1 MQVGGVLQDRVAGG
15 MAFSTGFLLLEV
27 VLLMAARGE
36 AQGVSLFESTYASLA
51 RWALRMQLAT
61 LRSVCIMVS
70 SAIWN

>member
-51 RWALRMQLAT
+51 R
-61 LRSVCIMVS
+61 
-70 SAIWN
+70 

>member
-1 MQVGGVLQDRVAGG
+1 MQVGGVLQDRVGG

-51 RWALRMQLAT
+51 R
-61 LRSVCIMVS
+61 
-70 SAIWN
+70 